1 MMERS
6 VRGFELAMWAIWL
19 GALWF
24 MAILVAPGLFKWLAR
39 ADAGL
44 VAGRLFVM
52 LSWYSVGATV
62 LLALLSNA
70 GSALR
75 ADFKLNLAL
84 VLVLAVAVVELAW
97 MHPHMNALRAS
108 MGQLTGEALLEAQ
121 ARFKQMHMTSSVL
134 YSVKMIGA
142 LVWGLRRYGV
152 KAQH

>member
-70 GSALR
+70 GSALPTPSPSPSASAATVTR
-75 ADFKLNLAL
+75 A
-84 VLVLAVAVVELAW
+84 
-97 MHPHMNALRAS
+97 MS
-108 MGQLTGEALLEAQ
+108 
-121 ARFKQMHMTSSVL
+121 
-134 YSVKMIGA
+134 
-142 LVWGLRRYGV
+142 
-152 KAQH
+152 